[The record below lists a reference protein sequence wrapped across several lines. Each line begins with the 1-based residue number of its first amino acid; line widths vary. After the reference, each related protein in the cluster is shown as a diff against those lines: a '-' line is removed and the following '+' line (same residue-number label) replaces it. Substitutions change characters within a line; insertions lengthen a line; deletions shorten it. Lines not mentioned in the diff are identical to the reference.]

1 MGSGRIST
9 MEKAIM
15 MYTLIKPEDKSKF
28 GDILNW
34 IYEIV
39 KDEVIGGNKMTDEEV
54 AIRFQLTTLSDGLD
68 VDGFE
73 AYMEEFLKKVKI
85 MMFPMAEDDVQT
97 IIKGHHRCLGIIKK
111 CMEKNQ

>member
-1 MGSGRIST
+1 MGSLRVQEIYR
-9 MEKAIM
+9 AFM
-15 MYTLIKPEDKSKF
+15 MYKAGENTKY

-39 KDEVIGGNKMTDEEV
+39 KDEVRGGDKMSNEEV

-73 AYMEEFLKKVKI
+73 AYMEEFLKKAKI
-85 MMFPMAEDDVQT
+85 MLSHMDEDDVQT
-97 IIKGHHRCLGIIKK
+97 IINVHHRCLEIIKK
-111 CMEKNQ
+111 CMEKK

>member
-1 MGSGRIST
+1 
-9 MEKAIM
+9 MEKTLM
-15 MYTLIKPEDKSKF
+15 LYTLIKPEDKNNF

-39 KDEVIGGNKMTDEEV
+39 KDEVRGGEKMSNEEV

-73 AYMEEFLKKVKI
+73 TYMEEFLRKLKL
-85 MMFPMAEDDVQT
+85 MMSPMAEDDIQT
-97 IIKGHHRCLGIIKK
+97 IIDGHHRCLEIIKK
-111 CMEKNQ
+111 CLEK